1 MKTARSEVNG
11 YADRMSVGKEDADG
25 ATGRYKTARSN
36 EQDMDRLSTAESDE
50 QDMDRTRTA
59 KAGADGVGEDRWAGQ
74 PEGHEKVMNN
84 DQYDDAEDEYPE
96 PNRAK
101 TASGNN
107 PAGREDSMTKVPT
120 ETEEMPDNEVF
131 AVGMEDVKGNK
142 KARVMYQTSAE
153 GRQTPK
159 GGPITHA
166 FAEDEDG
173 SDPSRY
179 QQGHAK
185 FKKGQLDPGQFEG
198 GVAQI
203 SGPDGVFAESYKGEK
218 KATGK
223 QLTPGAM
230 DETDDPAQITGPDG
244 VYAEGKKKDVRK
256 GKGSE
261 GDFEG
266 GPGETTLRSGGVYA
280 EDMEDEMDA
289 KHSERSRKDP
299 YTKTGFGSQYE
310 EADDAD
316 GDDFNELSTDHCGM
330 SYGSMPK
337 MGMDMDEM
345 EMDYGMGSN
354 KAMSD
359 GYPSQMFE
367 EMKKLKSEMAELQH
381 RYKEEKMM
389 NRRRERSRMMHS
401 FVEGLYEQGR
411 LTDGIMPQ
419 NELVSYCEGLEFG
432 TLEFSEG
439 ETAATKL
446 LGLLSKLPPMV
457 SYGEVVQGGTFQYAE
472 EDLDPHA
479 KALKLVES
487 EGIDYVEALKKTMF
501 TA

>member
-1 MKTARSEVNG
+1 
-11 YADRMSVGKEDADG
+11 
-25 ATGRYKTARSN
+25 
-36 EQDMDRLSTAESDE
+36 
-50 QDMDRTRTA
+50 
-59 KAGADGVGEDRWAGQ
+59 
-74 PEGHEKVMNN
+74 MNN

-120 ETEEMPDNEVF
+120 ETEEMPDDEVF
-131 AVGMEDVKGNK
+131 AVGMENVKNSRN
-142 KARVMYQTSAE
+142 ARVMYQTSAE

-166 FAEDEDG
+166 FAEDDEM
-173 SDPSRY
+173 SDEYNEESGDMMD

-244 VYAEGKKKDVRK
+244 VYAEGKKDVRK

-266 GPGETTLRSGGVYA
+266 GPGETTLRTGGVYA
-280 EDMEDEMDA
+280 EG
-289 KHSERSRKDP
+289 KKDP
-299 YTKTGFGSQYE
+299 YTKTGFGSTYDEDGE
-310 EADDAD
+310 EESN
-316 GDDFNELSTDHCGM
+316 DDFNELSADHCGM
-330 SYGSMPK
+330 N
-337 MGMDMDEM
+337 
-345 EMDYGMGSN
+345 YGMGSMSQA
-354 KAMSD
+354 KAD

-367 EMKKLKSEMAELQH
+367 EMKALKTEMAELQR
-381 RYKEEKMM
+381 RYNEEKTM
-389 NRRRERSRMMHS
+389 NRRRMMS
-401 FVEGLYEQGR
+401 NFVENLYEEGR
-411 LTDGIMPQ
+411 LTDGIIPQ
-419 NELVSYCEGLEFG
+419 GELVSYCEGLEFG
-432 TLEFSEG
+432 TLEFAEG
-439 ETAATKL
+439 ETPATKL

-457 SYGEVVQGGTFQYAE
+457 HYGEVAAGGSFQYAE
-472 EDLDPHA
+472 QDMDPHA
-479 KALKLVES
+479 KALMMVEKG
-487 EGIDYVEALKKTMF
+487 EAADYVEALKKTMF
-501 TA
+501 S